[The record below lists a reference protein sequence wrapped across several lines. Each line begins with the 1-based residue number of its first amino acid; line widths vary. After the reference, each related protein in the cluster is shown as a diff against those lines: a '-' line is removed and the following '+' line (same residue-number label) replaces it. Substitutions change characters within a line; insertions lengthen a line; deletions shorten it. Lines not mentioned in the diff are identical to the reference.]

1 MIASTWARCAVV
13 TSERPWVPD
22 QPSVAQFGERAE
34 VLGNE
39 VLTHPAHV
47 HHVQMVPPELTQVL
61 LDLAAPSPAL

>member
-1 MIASTWARCAVV
+1 M
-13 TSERPWVPD
+13 PD

-61 LDLAAPSPAL
+61 LDLAALSPAL

>member
-1 MIASTWARCAVV
+1 VHAAATGFLPAS
-13 TSERPWVPD
+13 
-22 QPSVAQFGERAE
+22 QHAE

-61 LDLAAPSPAL
+61 LDLAALSPAL

>member
-47 HHVQMVPPELTQVL
+47 HRVQMVPPEPTQVL